1 MRILLAAGALQL
13 LRSPDVV
20 LFGSR
25 VLLFD
30 LGGMIGIAALLATF
44 VFSAVSNTRTLY
56 RREPLPPRPEAAEGT
71 KSAPLPPSHSVARSI
86 LNP

>member
-1 MRILLAAGALQL
+1 MGPTEMRILLAAGALQL

-20 LFGSR
+20 LFGNP

-30 LGGMIGIAALLATF
+30 LGGLIGIAALLGTF

-56 RREPLPPRPEAAEGT
+56 RREPLPPLT
-71 KSAPLPPSHSVARSI
+71 PSLVVSSTT
-86 LNP
+86 